1 MTSTLTGTA
10 SHGFF
15 LKPCFVSL
23 LHWPAGLPLSA
34 WMLLLMLRLQTDDHN
49 GTPEAPEWLLFL
61 LTIFMYF
68 KENKEEKESRK
79 YKDETNK
86 NT

>member
-1 MTSTLTGTA
+1 MMTSMLTGTA

-49 GTPEAPEWLLFL
+49 GTPEAPEWLLFSSYHFYVL
-61 LTIFMYF
+61 QRGQRREREW
-68 KENKEEKESRK
+68 KV
-79 YKDETNK
+79 
-86 NT
+86 